1 MRKEPKR
8 GSDLDKFVYTIKD
21 SQVYWQINYGNNT
34 GCLVK
39 ARGKTLRL

>member
-21 SQVYWQINYGNNT
+21 SQVY
-34 GCLVK
+34 
-39 ARGKTLRL
+39 